1 MRAKNNSE
9 EKIGINFFEIINIL
23 NKNKVKYWI
32 CHYTLLDITRDKTT
46 KFMGYQQ
53 VSIP

>member
-23 NKNKVKYWI
+23 NKKKVKYWI
-32 CHYTLLDITRDKTT
+32 CHNILTWHDK
-46 KFMGYQQ
+46 G
-53 VSIP
+53 